1 MHSLRVARKIRSP
14 PALTRCSSYKTPL
27 NECPFTARSARVTAG
42 IVQIAPRARSRESET
57 ARLLPH
63 FSRLQ
68 EGFGSAY
75 ERYAIGKLTESIAE
89 TAGART
95 IAEWPANG
103 VLGVPG
109 LKSMPLAFAGRRVTL
124 LNPSAELLDGA
135 AGIWRAAGAP
145 LPELLVGDPEDEST
159 APARAFDLVWSF
171 CAFEHARSPEALA
184 RAMVRVCRGY
194 LLVFVQN
201 AWMPGVHV
209 HRLHHWLGRLPWDHG
224 RLGLMRA
231 EVVARLL
238 EEAGARVIE
247 LGGCDL
253 PPWPDIDVRLPR
265 FGSAESALR
274 RAPRPYGPGD
284 GVLSPAAA
292 AEVFRG
298 PARLSPPM
306 RFLARWHDEIEMRIP
321 RGVLRFIAH
330 HPYVLAKTVAA

>member
-1 MHSLRVARKIRSP
+1 VEA
-14 PALTRCSSYKTPL
+14 
-27 NECPFTARSARVTAG
+27 
-42 IVQIAPRARSRESET
+42 APRAPGSET

-63 FSRLQ
+63 FSLLQ

-89 TAGART
+89 ELGART

-109 LKSMPLAFAGRRVTL
+109 LKSMPLAFGGRRVTL
-124 LNPSAELLDGA
+124 LNPSAELLEGA

-145 LPELLVGDPEDEST
+145 VPDLLVGDPENET
-159 APARAFDLVWSF
+159 AAPADAFDLVWSF
-171 CAFEHARSPEALA
+171 CAFEHARNPEKLA
-184 RAMVRVCRGY
+184 CAMTRVCRGHV
-194 LLVFVQN
+194 LVFVQN

-209 HRLHHWLGRLPWDHG
+209 HRLHHWMGRKRWDHG

-231 EVVARLL
+231 EAVARLL
-238 EEAGARVIE
+238 QNAGARVVE

-265 FGSAESALR
+265 FGASESALL

-284 GVLSPAAA
+284 AVLSPAAA
-292 AEVFRG
+292 AEVFRR
-298 PARLSPPM
+298 PARLSAPM
-306 RFLARWHDEIEMRIP
+306 RFLARWHDEVELRIP
-321 RGVLRFIAH
+321 RAVLRFIAH
-330 HPYVLAKTVAA
+330 HPYVLAKTGAA